1 MKKFFVFATFFA
13 LMCSCDAIV
22 DQVTCSKCSGSGQC
36 QNCGGDGIV
45 YLVVKCGEC
54 AGSGKCQSC
63 NGRGYTV
70 NLGKPDAQD
79 KHLRLELCGIGRDK

>member
-1 MKKFFVFATFFA
+1 MKKLFVLAAVLA

-22 DQVTCSKCSGSGQC
+22 PTTCSKCGGSGKC

-54 AGSGKCQSC
+54 GGSGKCQSC
-63 NGRGYTV
+63 NGRGYAADM
-70 NLGKPDAQD
+70 NKPGAKD
-79 KHLRLELCGIGRDK
+79 KSLRLELCGIKRD